1 MTIHQPMIK
10 PWIYLILAAGLE
22 AAWTY
27 SLRKLDM
34 AQLKVALLENPLF
47 SKAVG
52 IEMGYLLTYLGLGLA
67 NIFFLSLS
75 MKSIPMT
82 VAIATWTSVS
92 LILIKLIDVFFLKNS
107 TNVYE
112 IFFLTLIIIGI
123 IGLKF
128 SSTNP

>member
-1 MTIHQPMIK
+1 MIK
-10 PWIYLILAAGLE
+10 PWIYLLLASGLE
-22 AAWTY
+22 AVWTY

-34 AQLKVALLENPLF
+34 AQLKTAIIENPLF

-82 VAIATWTSVS
+82 VAIAIWTSVS
-92 LILIKLIDVFFLKNS
+92 LILIKLIDVFILKNS
-107 TNVYE
+107 TNFYE
-112 IFFLTLIIIGI
+112 IFFLTVIIVGI
-123 IGLKF
+123 VGLKF
-128 SSTNP
+128 SAGK

>member
-1 MTIHQPMIK
+1 MLK
-10 PWIYLILAAGLE
+10 PWIYLLLASGLE

-34 AQLKVALLENPLF
+34 VQLKTAILENPFF

-52 IEMGYLLTYLGLGLA
+52 IEMGYLLTYLGLGLS

-92 LILIKLIDVFFLKNS
+92 LILIKIIDVVILKNS
-107 TNVYE
+107 TNMYE
-112 IFFLTLIIIGI
+112 IFFLTVIIVGI
-123 IGLKF
+123 VGLKF
-128 SSTNP
+128 SAGN

>member
-1 MTIHQPMIK
+1 MIK
-10 PWIYLILAAGLE
+10 PWIYLMLAAGLE

-47 SKAVG
+47 STAVG

-107 TNVYE
+107 TNMYE

-128 SSTNP
+128 SSTHL

>member
-1 MTIHQPMIK
+1 MLK
-10 PWIYLILAAGLE
+10 PWIYLLFAATLE

-34 AQLKVALLENPLF
+34 AQLKLAILENPFF

-52 IEMGYLLTYLGLGLA
+52 IELGYLLTYLGLGLA

-92 LILIKLIDVFFLKNS
+92 LILIKLIDVIFLKNS
-107 TNVYE
+107 TNMYE
-112 IFFLTLIIIGI
+112 IFFLTLIIVGI

-128 SSTNP
+128 SAANDV

>member
-1 MTIHQPMIK
+1 MIK

-67 NIFFLSLS
+67 NIFFF
-75 MKSIPMT
+75 PCR
-82 VAIATWTSVS
+82 
-92 LILIKLIDVFFLKNS
+92 
-107 TNVYE
+107 
-112 IFFLTLIIIGI
+112 
-123 IGLKF
+123 
-128 SSTNP
+128 

>member
-1 MTIHQPMIK
+1 MIK

>member
-1 MTIHQPMIK
+1 MLK
-10 PWIYLILAAGLE
+10 PWIYLLFAATLE

-34 AQLKVALLENPLF
+34 AQLKLAILENPFF

-52 IEMGYLLTYLGLGLA
+52 IELGYLLTYLGLGLA

-107 TNVYE
+107 TNMYE
-112 IFFLTLIIIGI
+112 IFFLTLIIVGI

-128 SSTNP
+128 SAANDV

>member
-1 MTIHQPMIK
+1 MIK
-10 PWIYLILAAGLE
+10 PWIYLMLAAGLE

-34 AQLKVALLENPLF
+34 AQLKAAIIENPFF

-52 IEMGYLLTYLGLGLA
+52 IQFGYLLTYLGLGLA

-92 LILIKLIDVFFLKNS
+92 LILIKMIDVFFLKNP
-107 TNVYE
+107 TNLYE
-112 IFFLTLIIIGI
+112 IFFLTLIIVGI

-128 SSTNP
+128 SATNQ

>member
-1 MTIHQPMIK
+1 MLK
-10 PWIYLILAAGLE
+10 PWIFLLLAAGLE

-34 AQLKVALLENPLF
+34 AQLKTAIVENPFF

-52 IEMGYLLTYLGLGLA
+52 IEMSYLLTYLGLGLA

-92 LILIKLIDVFFLKNS
+92 LILIKLIDVIILKNS
-107 TNVYE
+107 TNFYE
-112 IFFLTLIIIGI
+112 IFFLMVIIVGI
-123 IGLKF
+123 VGLKF
-128 SSTNP
+128 SSTNQI

>member
-1 MTIHQPMIK
+1 MLK
-10 PWIYLILAAGLE
+10 PWIYLLFAATLE

-34 AQLKVALLENPLF
+34 AQLKLAILENPFF

-52 IEMGYLLTYLGLGLA
+52 IELGYLLTYLGLGLA

-107 TNVYE
+107 TNMYE
-112 IFFLTLIIIGI
+112 IFFLTLIIVGI

-128 SSTNP
+128 SAAN